1 MDLTAIVV
9 MSRESERERSRE
21 REREENKERI
31 IRKEREQ
38 QGSRSE
44 REREFEDSVAIP
56 GSYALSCLVVF
67 SFPDKTRSGDTL
79 KAPLKLVC
87 FPWNHVS
94 HLFK

>member
-1 MDLTAIVV
+1 M
-9 MSRESERERSRE
+9 RERSRE
-21 REREENKERI
+21 RERERKTKRELLGRRESNKGAGQR
-31 IRKEREQ
+31 
-38 QGSRSE
+38 E